1 MRNTARWAAT
11 LGLTV
16 TAAIGGPFTGA
27 ALAAPAAIPVATPAV
42 APAATLPAAP
52 AATLAV
58 APVATPA
65 TPTSLYAPTA
75 LVLTVA
81 RGEAAGATA
90 PERAVTLSCA
100 PAPGG
105 THPSPRAAC
114 AELTRVGGDFDTL
127 TADAAVMCTR
137 DYRPVVA
144 TVSGVWQGKRVGY
157 ERTFPNDCMMRAHG
171 AGVFSF

>member
-11 LGLTV
+11 VGLTV
-16 TAAIGGPFTGA
+16 TAAVSGPFTGA
-27 ALAAPAAIPVATPAV
+27 ALATPAV
-42 APAATLPAAP
+42 TPVTTPAATPVTTPAA
-52 AATLAV
+52 
-58 APVATPA
+58 APS
-65 TPTSLYAPTA
+65 SLYAPTA

-81 RGEAAGATA
+81 RGEAATATA
-90 PERAVTLSCA
+90 PDRAVTLSCA

-105 THPSPRAAC
+105 THPAPQAAC

-137 DYRPVVA
+137 DYRPVVV